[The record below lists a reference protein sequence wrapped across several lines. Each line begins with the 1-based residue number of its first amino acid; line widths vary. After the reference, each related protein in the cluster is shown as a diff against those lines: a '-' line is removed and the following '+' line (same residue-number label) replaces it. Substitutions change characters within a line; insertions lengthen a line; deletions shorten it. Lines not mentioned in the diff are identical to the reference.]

1 MSEELI
7 TPTPPEKPDPGI
19 TCRQVKFSQTG
30 IDLLKILKTKYPG
43 ETISG
48 LVLKGLKALLKVA
61 DAAPVIRYMRMPAKE
76 IIRVRALLAEARA
89 TLEVFREDLLVARGT
104 PEMLAPLANRTEEA
118 IDKVERVSDEVAAVV
133 GVAQPS
139 PEEIDQL
146 ELAAIYIQHQIDMPE
161 TDDRARDAYR
171 CAIKYLGIKLP
182 HTP

>member
-1 MSEELI
+1 MSQESTML
-7 TPTPPEKPDPGI
+7 TPAEKPDPGI
-19 TCRQVKFSQTG
+19 TCRKVKFSQTG
-30 IDLLKILKTKYPG
+30 VDLLNILKTKFPG

-48 LVLKGLKALLKVA
+48 LVLKGLKALLKMA

-76 IIRVRALLAEARA
+76 IIRLRALLAEARA
-89 TLEVFREDLLVARGT
+89 TLEAFREDLLVARGT

-146 ELAAIYIQHQIDMPE
+146 ELATFNLQAQVEMEE
-161 TDDRARDAYR
+161 TEDRVRESLK
-171 CAIKYLGIKLP
+171 CAIKHLGFKLP
-182 HTP
+182 ATP